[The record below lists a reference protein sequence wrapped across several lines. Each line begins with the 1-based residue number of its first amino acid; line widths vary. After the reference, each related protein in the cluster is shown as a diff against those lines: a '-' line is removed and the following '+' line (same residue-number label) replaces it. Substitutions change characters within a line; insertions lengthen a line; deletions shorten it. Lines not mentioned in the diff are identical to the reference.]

1 MLRFFRQLRQ
11 RLIIE
16 SQFSRY
22 LLYAI
27 GEILLVVI
35 GILIALQVNNWNEER
50 KNDKKVAKYTE
61 GLIADLKKDR
71 RLVVG
76 VLEDCMNDIEEI
88 SADKRELAS
97 QFNAV
102 LVSRMAH
109 NRVTLTW
116 FKPVLEEI
124 DLLLEELEKN

>member
-35 GILIALQVNNWNEER
+35 VILIALQVNNWNEER

-116 FKPVLEEI
+116 FEPVLEEI

>member
-116 FKPVLEEI
+116 FEPVLEEI

>member
-76 VLEDCMNDIEEI
+76 VLEDCTNDIEEI

-116 FKPVLEEI
+116 FEPVLEEI

>member
-35 GILIALQVNNWNEER
+35 VILIALQVNNWNEER

-116 FKPVLEEI
+116 FEPVLQEI

>member
-116 FKPVLEEI
+116 FEPVLQEI